1 MAYRIGGASPWPAIL
16 VGALFVLICA
26 LVYGAYTAL
35 PAPSPKVMA
44 LGVELPTQLPDAPR
58 LPAAP
63 VPSPR

>member
-1 MAYRIGGASPWPAIL
+1 MAYRTGGASLWPAIL
-16 VGALFVLICA
+16 VGALFLLICA

-35 PAPSPKVMA
+35 PPPSPKAMA
-44 LGVELPTQLPDAPR
+44 LGVRLPTQPPDAPR